1 MYLNYFQNETA
12 LPNYLQIMK
21 SYESSTATLRG
32 ILAHPSLARSNVD
45 RTLEALAEANADA
58 REVDDAVRMGGDVST
73 GVSDAVDEDDL
84 EAELRAMVKETEDE
98 AEQARARAFVERA
111 QKQRDAAAAAAAKEK
126 EKEQRQ
132 GRMRGEDRDID
143 RDTEEEEARLQKR
156 LDEIRRVQIGDD
168 AKIIASQAQEKVRTV
183 EAS

>member
-1 MYLNYFQNETA
+1 
-12 LPNYLQIMK
+12 LQIMK

-58 REVDDAVRMGGDVST
+58 REVDDAVRMGGDVSM

-111 QKQRDAAAAAAAKEK
+111 QKQRDAAAAK
-126 EKEQRQ
+126 QREESRQ
-132 GRMRGEDRDID
+132 LKGAEDESD
-143 RDTEEEEARLQKR
+143 EEARLQKR
-156 LDEIRRVQIGDD
+156 LDEIRRVQMRGKTD
-168 AKIIASQAQEKVRTV
+168 APVSQAQGQAQEKARAV
-183 EAS
+183 EA